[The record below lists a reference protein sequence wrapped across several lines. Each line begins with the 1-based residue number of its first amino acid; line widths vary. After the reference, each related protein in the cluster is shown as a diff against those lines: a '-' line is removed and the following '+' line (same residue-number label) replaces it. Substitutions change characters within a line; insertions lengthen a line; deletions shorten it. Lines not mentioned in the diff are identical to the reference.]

1 MKHPVSKT
9 AGWALMHAAR
19 LHRTRIGE
27 RLASLDLFPGQEQVL
42 QALSTIDTMTMGE
55 LAAMLRVKPPTASKT
70 VARLSAQGLVERIA
84 EPGDA
89 RIVVVR
95 LTPEGANRAA
105 AIERLWEEVE
115 DELLIDFDSKDRKR
129 LRKLLR
135 RVARNLA
142 GTQAIDEHEDENDNE
157 PEEAEDINDQS

>member
-9 AGWALMHAAR
+9 VGWALVHAAR

-42 QALSTIDTMTMGE
+42 QALSTVDTMTMGE

-70 VARLSAQGLVERIA
+70 VARLSAQGLIERVP

-95 LTPEGANRAA
+95 LTAEGANRAA
-105 AIERLWEEVE
+105 AIDLLWSEVE
-115 DELLIDFDSKDRKR
+115 NELLEEFDSKDRKR

-135 RVARNLA
+135 KVTRNLA
-142 GTQAIDEHEDENDNE
+142 GTHAIDENDDENDS
-157 PEEAEDINDQS
+157 EEHEDIV